1 MIDEFRKLFPDLTP
15 RFFRAP
21 GRVNLIG
28 EHTDYN
34 MGFVMPIALDMN
46 CYVAVAGSNDR
57 KTHIH
62 SLDRG
67 EGFDFDPD
75 VAFAKPRKN
84 WTDYVIGVAQQ
95 LSMRGVRILPMS
107 MVFHSEVPE
116 GSGLSSSAALEV
128 SAALA
133 FLNGRTYSG
142 VEMAKLCQRAEIDF
156 VGNPCGIMD
165 QYISVF
171 GEANRALELDCR
183 SLSHKPVELPAN
195 AALLAVNSMVKHD
208 LATSAYGDRVKECKA
223 AVAGIARLHPEVKA
237 LRDAKLEYLENARL
251 DPTVEKRARHIITE
265 DDRVEQF
272 FAAARRGDL
281 DQMGKLFV
289 ASHRSMQHDY
299 EISCEE
305 IDFLVDTAL
314 TIDGV
319 YGSRMTGGGFGGC
332 TINLVRPD
340 RVDAFTKEIV
350 DRYQARYNKQ
360 APVFNCVPSSGA
372 REVKDLST
380 IPATNKTSS

>member
-1 MIDEFRKLFPDLTP
+1 MIEQFHKLFGADLKP
-15 RFFRAP
+15 RAYRAP

-46 CYVAVAGSNDR
+46 CYVAVAASNDR
-57 KTHIH
+57 KIHIH

-67 EGFDFDPD
+67 EGFDFDPESINL
-75 VAFAKPRKN
+75 AKPRKN

-95 LSMRGVRILPMS
+95 LLKRGVRIIPMS
-107 MVFHSEVPE
+107 MVFHSTVPE

-133 FLNGRTYSG
+133 FLNGRSHSMLE
-142 VEMAKLCQRAEIDF
+142 VAKLCQRAEIDF
-156 VGNPCGIMD
+156 VGTPVGIMD

-171 GEANRALELDCR
+171 GETNRALELDCR
-183 SLSHKPVELPAN
+183 NLSHKLVELPAN
-195 AALLAVNSMVKHD
+195 AAILAVNSTVKHD
-208 LATSAYGDRVKECKA
+208 LATSAYADRVKQCQA
-223 AVAGIARLHPEVKA
+223 AVAGIARKHPEVKA
-237 LRDAKLEYLENARL
+237 LRDAKLEYLTDAGL
-251 DPTVEKRARHIITE
+251 DPLIVKRARHIITE

-272 FAAARRGDL
+272 FDAARQGDL
-281 DQMGKLFV
+281 DAMGKLFV

-299 EISCEE
+299 EITCEE
-305 IDFLVDTAL
+305 IDFLVDNAL

-332 TINLVRPD
+332 TINLVRPESAE
-340 RVDAFTKEIV
+340 AFKTEIV
-350 DRYQARYNKQ
+350 RRYQAKYNKQ

-380 IPATNKTSS
+380 LPIA